1 MFFYSYSA
9 SVCSFYS
16 GNPMANIFPSIREE
30 NIALDFQTP
39 ISALTQSNF
48 MHKSKNGSF
57 VTFCLCFP
65 YSNCETN
72 YMTKAFSKHLVFPL
86 SKVKL
91 NTWLKM
97 LWKHQIKLKIP
108 SISKFSSRYKR
119 HQSIVQHRIF
129 VHPQTRINR
138 SYSNDFARFDE
149 PAAVFAEA
157 PIKV

>member
-1 MFFYSYSA
+1 MRIADLFHPRKSRRLISAGSGPLDKRRQGVQHNRVLHILGEKFNNINISMCVKMFFYSYSA

-91 NTWLKM
+91 NT
-97 LWKHQIKLKIP
+97 
-108 SISKFSSRYKR
+108 
-119 HQSIVQHRIF
+119 
-129 VHPQTRINR
+129 
-138 SYSNDFARFDE
+138 
-149 PAAVFAEA
+149 
-157 PIKV
+157 